1 MIGILASAAANPP
14 PSQGAQSAIGYP
26 TLFLLVVL
34 GSLVPVVPTGALVSS
49 AAVVAFHQT
58 EPVALAFVFAV
69 ASFAAFLGDVALYWL
84 GLRGV
89 RSRGGSRWLH
99 RLQERV
105 DDTTL
110 ERAEQR
116 LDEHGAAVLV
126 LSRLIPAG
134 RLPVMVACLL
144 AEMPLRRFVRGDV
157 VACLAWAAAY
167 QLIGILG
174 GSLFPEPWQGVV
186 LAIGLTF
193 AIAAGPAVVRRLRGA
208 RGQDEEGARQDG
220 GRRGGDRRSGD
231 RRGGGDRPDGRGA
244 RGGAPGAGPA
254 CQGDYDPDAHSA

>member
-1 MIGILASAAANPP
+1 VIGFLASAAANPP
-14 PSQGAQSAIGYP
+14 PSEGTQQAIGYP

-58 EPVALAFVFAV
+58 EPVALAVVFGV
-69 ASFAAFLGDVALYWL
+69 AALAAFLGDVALYWL

-89 RSRGGSRWLH
+89 RSRGGSRVLH

-105 DDTTL
+105 DDGTL
-110 ERAEQR
+110 DRSQR
-116 LDEHGAAVLV
+116 QLEEHGAAVLV

-144 AEMPLRRFVRGDV
+144 AEMPLRRFVRGDI
-157 VACLAWAAAY
+157 VACLAWAASY

-174 GSLFPEPWQGVV
+174 GSLFPEPWQGVA
-186 LAIGLTF
+186 LAVGLTF
-193 AIAAGPAVVRRLRGA
+193 AIAAGPGVVRRLRRPPQEVSGP
-208 RGQDEEGARQDG
+208 
-220 GRRGGDRRSGD
+220 GR
-231 RRGGGDRPDGRGA
+231 P
-244 RGGAPGAGPA
+244 
-254 CQGDYDPDAHSA
+254 